1 MQKFLSIPI
10 TATGETSQLVAID
23 GIVLIAATGETS
35 QLVAIDGI
43 VLIEQASTTTVTIT
57 YGGAAA
63 QDVVTITLGAA
74 MAANDVSVRDKIQD
88 SVIAALQ
95 TSWLQPKHDVSL
107 SGLEDAAG
115 AAVTVTGIAVA

>member
-23 GIVLIAATGETS
+23 GIVLI
-35 QLVAIDGI
+35 
-43 VLIEQASTTTVTIT
+43 EQSNPASVSIT

-63 QDVVTITLGAA
+63 QDVVVLTLGAA
-74 MAANDVSVRDKIQD
+74 QAANDVSVRDKIQD

-95 TSWLQPKHDVSL
+95 TSWLQPKYDVSL
-107 SGLEDAAG
+107 VGLEDATG
-115 AAVTVTGIAVA
+115 AAVIVTNIAIS

>member
-10 TATGETSQLVAID
+10 TD
-23 GIVLIAATGETS
+23 TGETS

-74 MAANDVSVRDKIQD
+74 MAANDVTVRDKIQD

-95 TSWLQPKHDVSL
+95 TSWLNPKYDVSL
-107 SGLEDAAG
+107 VGLTDATG
-115 AAVTVTGIAVA
+115 AAVTVTGIAIA